1 MLSPEREE
9 PPTPPPAAPGMR
21 ARTRS
26 WLARQAPGGGDVA
39 MDEEQERRHRSRVF
53 QMGLF
58 MCLLLLFADQRN
70 GGGTDATTYGDNTN
84 TNNGGEVNAS
94 HSDEYKWGSIS
105 LSAAGTQRLKEFLRL
120 QPEDGNFYSRNVT
133 GYYRGAWSKIVET
146 PKVVEANPG
155 RERRQGQVMGSGTL
169 PKVEPQGAAAAAAAP
184 AAKTTDETNH
194 PLTGTGAAIT
204 TTAVASPELNL
215 RSTAK
220 HKPEGEV
227 TLHHREGRVDM
238 QLYMNPVPGLADL
251 SLVHGYFKLLDG
263 SYSTE
268 RDVYAMAKG
277 VYLHENGRLLLRT
290 IIQKDAGKIA
300 FTFTLP
306 ASSAKNLNSTSNR
319 NSTTPA
325 AAGPAAV
332 RANIGVYE
340 EEKEE
345 KEEGVESWGMDF
357 GDERRRR
364 GRRRTSIPAATA
376 AAFASEDLHDLD
388 GRMAAAWTDFDKYPE
403 EERRLQAVLEEVVP
417 TAAAAV
423 GEDLGEGKAMIL
435 GLTVVSDDA
444 TTAGVSE
451 LVAADGSLVESV
463 VIPNRSKNQ
472 YPRQRTSNGKNC
484 VFTLDARTSPKL
496 NSSKE
501 MGQAVGGEGNL
512 TTSPPS
518 SPSSTEAGSIEERL
532 LWVEGMEGSLVS
544 AECNLAVSISSK
556 AIRLDWTEAY
566 RKAVNYSIVATL
578 VCVLQIALLFRQLYF
593 SRTQAAAS
601 RVSLLSVGGQ
611 AILDALLC
619 IAHLLLCAMLQPLF
633 AAFAS
638 IAFFKLVIFSIFE
651 IRYMFIIHQSRNSQS
666 ATAASFNG
674 LRRQLTTLHARFY
687 AVLFFLLFLVYFLA
701 NYIEVIIFFLYSFWV
716 PQIVM
721 NATKGLRYPLNR
733 TYVLGMSGARL
744 VIPLYIYGCPYN
756 FVHLL
761 FSDYRPDYR
770 MCVALVSWVGLQVAV
785 LLSQDYL
792 GPQYMIPA
800 RFLPPKYNYYRPVPQ
815 QRGGVGGG
823 GAQPVGRAGGLVQM
837 HSSGSESIEDD
848 AIEMTGM
855 EEGGREEEGGVP
867 ECAICFNDVNVERT
881 GSYMV
886 APCNHVFDRECL
898 ERWMDI
904 KLECPVCRCALPHR

>member
-1 MLSPEREE
+1 
-9 PPTPPPAAPGMR
+9 
-21 ARTRS
+21 
-26 WLARQAPGGGDVA
+26 

-84 TNNGGEVNAS
+84 TNNGGGGDAS
-94 HSDEYKWGSIS
+94 QSDEYKWGGIS

-120 QPEDGNFYSRNVT
+120 QPEDGGFYAGNVT
-133 GYYRGAWSKIVET
+133 GYYRGGWSKVVET
-146 PKVVEANPG
+146 PKAVEANPG
-155 RERRQGQVMGSGTL
+155 RERRQGQVMGSGIL
-169 PKVEPQGAAAAAAAP
+169 PKVEPQGAAAAAP
-184 AAKTTDETNH
+184 AAETKVETNP
-194 PLTGTGAAIT
+194 PLSGTGAAIT
-204 TTAVASPELNL
+204 TTAVASPELSL
-215 RSTAK
+215 RTTAK
-220 HKPEGEV
+220 HKPVGEV
-227 TLHHREGRVDM
+227 TLHHSEGRMDM

-251 SLVHGYFKLLDG
+251 SLVYGYFKLLDG

-277 VYLHENGRLLLRT
+277 VYLHEDGRLLLRT
-290 IIQKDAGKIA
+290 MIQKDAGNIA

-306 ASSAKNLNSTSNR
+306 ASSAKNLNGTSSS
-319 NSTTPA
+319 NSTKPAVESPA
-325 AAGPAAV
+325 AL
-332 RANIGVYE
+332 RANE
-340 EEKEE
+340 DMKEEANEEKEE
-345 KEEGVESWGMDF
+345 DVGFWGIGF

-364 GRRRTSIPAATA
+364 GRRRTATPAATA
-376 AAFASEDLHDLD
+376 AAFASEDLHDLG
-388 GRMAAAWTDFDKYPE
+388 GRMAAAWTNLDRYPE
-403 EERRLQAVLEEVVP
+403 EERRLQALLEEVVP
-417 TAAAAV
+417 ADAAAA
-423 GEDLGEGKAMIL
+423 GEDLSEGGATIL
-435 GLTVVSDDA
+435 GLSVVSDDA

-451 LVAADGSLVESV
+451 VVAADGSLVESV

-472 YPRQRTSNGKNC
+472 YPRQRTNNGKNC
-484 VFTLDARTSPKL
+484 VFTLDARTSPRL
-496 NSSKE
+496 NSSQA
-501 MGQAVGGEGNL
+501 MGQIVGGEGNPS
-512 TTSPPS
+512 TS
-518 SPSSTEAGSIEERL
+518 SPSSTEAASSEERL
-532 LWVEGMEGSLVS
+532 QWVEGLEGTLVS
-544 AECNLAVSISSK
+544 VECNVAMSVSSK
-556 AIRLDWTEAY
+556 AIRLDWTRAY

-674 LRRQLTTLHARFY
+674 LRRQLATLHARFY

-701 NYIEVIIFFLYSFWV
+701 NYLEVIIFFLYSFWV

-733 TYVLGMSGARL
+733 TYVLGMSAARL
-744 VIPLYIYGCPYN
+744 VIPLYVYGCPYN

-785 LLSQDYL
+785 LLSQDFL

-815 QRGGVGGG
+815 HRGGAGGG

-855 EEGGREEEGGVP
+855 EEGGREEEGGGVP
-867 ECAICFNDVNVERT
+867 ECAICFNDVDVGRA